1 MLETMGWISIVPVA
15 LAVILAFT
23 TRNTIA
29 SLATACILGCLLAG
43 NGIFGF
49 TDLLKT
55 SLGNEDFIW
64 VVTINMMVGIMAAY
78 FEKSG
83 AIEGFTNIVDKCN
96 LSRKAIQVVTWI
108 LGCFIFFSDSFSPL
122 FVGGVMRRLSDKA
135 KISRE
140 KLAYICDSTSAPVAV
155 FLPVTS
161 WSAYLCGLT
170 VGIGAI
176 VTQGDAYNLFVK
188 AMPFNFYA
196 IFSVIFVGL
205 ICSGIIRDYGPMKK
219 AEERA
224 LKEGKLLRDGAV
236 PLMSTELTEMK
247 KSEKVKSR
255 VFLNFILPI
264 IMFLGISLGTFITLG
279 STKVMEASVIVVIF
293 LSVSLL
299 IQGMPLQEVSDTFM
313 AGVKG
318 AMPAIILLALAY
330 PLNSLSKEMGTAN
343 YIINS
348 TESFLTPAL
357 LPAVIF
363 VVSAIMAFATGSSWG
378 TFAIC
383 MPIALPLAFNASGD
397 EITTLVAMCFAAV
410 AGGGVFG
417 DHCSPVSDTTILSS
431 MGAASDHIDHVK
443 TQLPYAL
450 TVAGLCAVT
459 YLILGIVVV

>member
-23 TRNTIA
+23 TRNTIV
-29 SLATACILGCLLAG
+29 SLATACIVGCFFAG
-43 NGIFGF
+43 KGIFGF
-49 TDLLKT
+49 TDLLKA

-64 VVTINMMVGIMAAY
+64 VVVINMMAGIMAAY
-78 FEKSG
+78 FQKSG
-83 AIEGFTNIVDKCN
+83 AIEGFTKIVEKKN
-96 LSRKAIQVVTWI
+96 LSRKAIQIVTWL
-108 LGCFIFFSDSFSPL
+108 LGCLIFFSDSFSPL

-161 WSAYLCGLT
+161 WSAYLCGLA
-170 VGIGAI
+170 VGVGAI
-176 VTQGDAYNLFVK
+176 ATQTDAFKLFVK
-188 AMPFNFYA
+188 AMPYNFYA
-196 IFSVIFVGL
+196 IFSVVFVAL
-205 ICSGIIRDYGPMKK
+205 ICCGIVPEYGPMKK
-219 AEERA
+219 AEMRA
-224 LKEGKLLRDGAV
+224 QSEGKLIRDGAV
-236 PLMSTELTEMK
+236 PLMSVELTEMK
-247 KSEKVKSR
+247 QSENIKPR

-264 IMFLGISLGTFITLG
+264 IMLLAVSFGTFMMTG
-279 STKVMEASVIVVIF
+279 STKVMEALVLIVVFMSI
-293 LSVSLL
+293 SLL
-299 IQGMPLQEVSDTFM
+299 LQGMPLQELSDTFM

-318 AMPAIILLALAY
+318 AMPAIVLLALAY

-343 YIINS
+343 YIINI

-383 MPIALPLAFNASGD
+383 MPIALPLAFNASGN
-397 EITTLVAMCFAAV
+397 EVTTLVAMCFAAV

-459 YLILGIVVV
+459 YLILGIVIA

>member
-15 LAVILAFT
+15 LAVILAFV
-23 TRNTIA
+23 TRNTIV

-43 NGIFGF
+43 KGIFGF
-49 TDLLKT
+49 TDLLKI

-83 AIEGFTNIVDKCN
+83 AIEGFTNIVDKRN
-96 LSRKAIQVVTWI
+96 LNRKAIQVLTWI

-135 KISRE
+135 KVSRE

-155 FLPVTS
+155 FLPITS

-170 VGIGAI
+170 IGIGAI
-176 VTQGDAYNLFVK
+176 ITQEDAYNLFVK

-224 LKEGKLLRDGAV
+224 LKEEKLLRDGAV

-264 IMFLGISLGTFITLG
+264 IMFLGISLGTFIMFG

-299 IQGMPLQEVSDTFM
+299 IQGMSLQEVSDTFM

-343 YIINS
+343 FIINS

-363 VVSAIMAFATGSSWG
+363 IVSAIMAFATGSSWG

-383 MPIALPLAFNASGD
+383 MPIALPLAFNASSD
-397 EITTLVAMCFAAV
+397 KVTTLVAMCFAAV

-450 TVAGLCAVT
+450 TVAGLCSVT
-459 YLILGIVVV
+459 YLILGIVVA